1 MNAIHRRQFIK
12 QFGLTAATLPFIV
25 GLPSLGLAAPARP
38 RQRLVIVFSPNGTI
52 PAEYWPDETGADF
65 KLKQILTPLNAFK
78 DRLLILKGLSNK
90 VRGDGDGH
98 MRGMSCLLTGIELFP
113 GNIQGGSDT
122 PAGWASGPSIDQEIK
137 AWFQGREAT
146 RTRFGSLEFG
156 VGVTDRA
163 DPWTRMSY
171 GGPNQPIAPIS
182 DPYQMYQ
189 KLYGQLRDKENL
201 QSVLE
206 DVRDDLKK
214 VRKLISAE
222 DRRVL
227 DEHEALV
234 RQMEREVSD
243 AGRQKL
249 RVGPPSLEEGV
260 ADQNDNV
267 PRLSRMQIDLLVN
280 SFVNDMARVATLQYT
295 KSVGQAKM
303 NWLNIKDNH
312 HTLSHEPDK
321 NSDAVEKLVRINQW
335 FCGELLYLVDKLAH
349 TREPGAD
356 GSMLDHTLIVWT
368 NELGKGNSHTLDNI
382 PFVLIGNGFGFQMGR
397 SLKLDNVPHNRL
409 HLALA
414 HAVGHRIDTFG
425 KPALCSSGPLQL
437 RINRGYRSIRSHASS
452 RHKGDRPGCR
462 RKPSGWRNR
471 SGQRFPLESHPRS
484 CPARRRRR

>member
-1 MNAIHRRQFIK
+1 MNALHRRQFIK
-12 QFGLTAATLPFIV
+12 RFGLTAAALPFIM

-52 PAEYWPDETGADF
+52 PTEFWPDATGTNF
-65 KLKQILTPLNAFK
+65 QLKGILSPLEAYK
-78 DRLLILKGLSNK
+78 DRMLVLRGLANK

-122 PAGWASGPSIDQEIK
+122 PAGWAKGPSIDQELK
-137 AWFQGREAT
+137 GFFQSREVT

-171 GGPNQPIAPIS
+171 GRPNQPIAPIS

-189 KLYGQLRDKENL
+189 KLYGQLRDRENL
-201 QSVLE
+201 ESILV

-222 DRRVL
+222 DRRML
-227 DEHEALV
+227 EQHESLV
-234 RQMEREVSD
+234 RQMEHEVKESE
-243 AGRQKL
+243 RQKL
-249 RVGPPSLEEGV
+249 LVGPPSFEDGI

-303 NWLNIKDNH
+303 SWLNITDTH

-321 NSDAVEKLVRINQW
+321 NTDAVDKLIKINRWFTGEIRYLVEKLSS
-335 FCGELLYLVDKLAH
+335 
-349 TREPGAD
+349 TPEPGAT
-356 GSMLDHTLIVWT
+356 GSMLDHTLIVMA
-368 NELGKGNSHTLDNI
+368 NELGKGNSHTLENI
-382 PFVLIGNGFGFQMGR
+382 PFVLIGGGFGFKMGR
-397 SLKLDNVPHNRL
+397 SLNLDNQPHNRL

-414 HAVGHRIDTFG
+414 HGAGHRIPTFG
-425 KPALCSSGPLQL
+425 KPELCTGGPLNL
-437 RINRGYRSIRSHASS
+437 V
-452 RHKGDRPGCR
+452 
-462 RKPSGWRNR
+462 
-471 SGQRFPLESHPRS
+471 
-484 CPARRRRR
+484 

>member
-1 MNAIHRRQFIK
+1 MNAIHRREFVKRI
-12 QFGLTAATLPFIV
+12 GLSAASLPFIF

-38 RQRLVIVFSPNGTI
+38 RQRLVIMFSPNGTI
-52 PAEYWPDETGADF
+52 PSQYWPDETGTDF
-65 KLKQILTPLNAFK
+65 KLKEILSPLDAFK
-78 DRLLILKGLSNK
+78 DRMLIIKGLCNK

-137 AWFQGREAT
+137 KFFQSKEET
-146 RTRFGSLEFG
+146 KTRFGSLEFG

-171 GGPNQPIAPIS
+171 AGPNQPVAPIS

-201 QSVLE
+201 QSVLD

-214 VRKLISAE
+214 VSKLISAE
-222 DRRVL
+222 DRKIL
-227 DEHEALV
+227 DDHEALV
-234 RQMEREVSD
+234 RQMEREISE
-243 AGRQKL
+243 AGKQKL

-260 ADQNDNV
+260 AAGQNDDV
-267 PRLSRMQIDLLVN
+267 PRLSRMQIDLMIN
-280 SFVNDMARVATLQYT
+280 SFANDMTRVATLQYT

-303 NWLNIKDNH
+303 SWLDINDNH

-321 NSDAVEKLVRINQW
+321 NADAVEKLIKINKW
-335 FCGELLYLVDKLAH
+335 FCGELRYLVDKLAN
-349 TREPGAD
+349 TREPGGD

-382 PFVLIGNGFGFQMGR
+382 PFLLIGGGFGFEMGR
-397 SLKLDNVPHNRL
+397 SLKPENTPHNRL

-414 HAVGHRIDTFG
+414 HAVGHKVESFG
-425 KPALCSSGPLQL
+425 KPSLCNGGPLKL
-437 RINRGYRSIRSHASS
+437 A
-452 RHKGDRPGCR
+452 
-462 RKPSGWRNR
+462 
-471 SGQRFPLESHPRS
+471 
-484 CPARRRRR
+484 